1 MCTLHTS
8 TSKLKKS
15 GTFFFSLASSKG
27 AMKHN
32 SKFLSTKIYKKT
44 LVVVDLSVMVMVESE
59 RPMPIRLIHE
69 TDGWKK
75 SVFISSFC
83 A

>member
-1 MCTLHTS
+1 MHITH
-8 TSKLKKS
+8 KYLKTKKEWDI
-15 GTFFFSLASSKG
+15 FFQFASSKG

-44 LVVVDLSVMVMVESE
+44 LVVVDLSVMVMVESQ

-69 TDGWKK
+69 TDGK